1 MLLYLTSLIIALPW
15 YPMIL
20 IRLSFALKKR
30 SNRRTNIFDTREKIT
45 PNVDHL
51 QSTPEKQKKNTTAVT
66 LAVSL
71 SQHKQKEQIHTK

>member
-51 QSTPEKQKKNTTAVT
+51 QSTPGKQKNTTAET